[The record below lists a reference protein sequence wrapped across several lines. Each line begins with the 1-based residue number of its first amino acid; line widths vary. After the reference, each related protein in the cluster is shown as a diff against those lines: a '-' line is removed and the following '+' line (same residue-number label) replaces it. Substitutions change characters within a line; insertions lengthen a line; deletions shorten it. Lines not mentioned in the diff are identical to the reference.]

1 MFKWFGILVMIVAL
15 MAESKDW
22 RTDYEKSNYRRT
34 PRYSQT
40 IAFAKRL
47 AAASP
52 MVDYQT
58 FGQSPQGRKLP
69 LLVLD
74 KNGHFTPEAVRKSGN
89 IVVLIMSGIHAGEID
104 GKDASL
110 MLVRDIAIYQKMLSL
125 LDHVT
130 VLFIPIFNV
139 DGHERFGPYNRINQN
154 GPEEM
159 GWRVTAQNLNLN
171 RDFLKAD
178 APEMQAFLR
187 LFQKWLPDLLIDC
200 HVTDGA
206 DYEYVVTYGLDKSPQ
221 VAQPLRQ
228 WTATVFEPLLVKGM
242 QATGIPTTAYFWIR
256 DRKDPTKGL
265 FRGILS
271 PRFSTG
277 YGAIQNR
284 IFLLIETHMLK
295 PYQQR
300 VNATYHMIKH
310 VLEIASDRY
319 FEIQKVNFEADAET
333 RQLTGRYL
341 PIRFTVNQKDTTWMQ
356 FLGKAIAL
364 DSSEISG
371 TTWVKFL
378 PQPQT
383 YRVPVFQ
390 TPVVV
395 DSVRVPAAYLIPPQW
410 QSIINRL
417 KLHGVQSYYLNEP
430 MKLTVESY
438 RFKDVQ
444 WQPHPYEGHHRVRY
458 TLEPITETRLFPRGT
473 VVIFTNQRVNRVVV
487 NALEPAAPDA
497 FVAWGLWD
505 TIFERKEYAE
515 NYKLEILA
523 RQMLKR
529 DPKLKAEFFHRLQTD
544 SAFAANPRARLQF
557 FYQRSPYWDQN
568 YNQYPVGKMD
578 TLPLEFRRKL
588 SAQNPLETTP

>member
-1 MFKWFGILVMIVAL
+1 MMPTIYLILLILTTAL
-15 MAESKDW
+15 LGQNPDW
-22 RTDYEKSNYRRT
+22 RTDYEKSNFRQT
-34 PRYSQT
+34 PRYDAT
-40 IAFAKRL
+40 IAYIQRL

-58 FGQSPQGRKLP
+58 FGQSPQGRDLP
-69 LLVLD
+69 LVVLD
-74 KNGHFTPEAVRKSGN
+74 KNGHFTPEEVRQSGN
-89 IVVLIMSGIHAGEID
+89 VVVLIMSGIHAGEID

-110 MLVRDIAIYQKMLSL
+110 MLIRDMAIYQKMTSL

-154 GPEEM
+154 GPQEM

-187 LFQKWLPDLLIDC
+187 LFQQWVPDLLVDC

-206 DYEYVVTYGLDKSPQ
+206 DYQYVVTYGLDTSPQ
-221 VAQPLRQ
+221 VARPLRQ
-228 WTATVFEPLLVKGM
+228 WTARVFEPLLQQGM
-242 QATGIPTTAYFWIR
+242 AQAGIPTTAYFWIR
-256 DRKDPTKGL
+256 DRKDPTRGI
-265 FRGILS
+265 FRGVLS

-295 PYQQR
+295 PYRQR
-300 VNATYHMIKH
+300 VEATYQMLKRT
-310 VLEIASDRY
+310 LEIANNRY
-319 FEIQKVNFEADAET
+319 FELQKANFEADAET
-333 RQLTGRYL
+333 RKLANAYL
-341 PIRFTVNQKDTTWMQ
+341 PVKFSISQQDITWMD
-356 FLGKAIAL
+356 FLGKAIEL
-364 DSSEISG
+364 DSSDISG

-378 PQPQT
+378 REPRT

-390 TPVVV
+390 TPVVT
-395 DSVRVPAAYLIPPQW
+395 DSVHVPAAYLIPPQW
-410 QSIINRL
+410 QQIIQRL
-417 KLHGVQSYYLNEP
+417 QLHGVNFLYLNEP
-430 MKLTVESY
+430 VTLTVESY
-438 RFKDVQ
+438 RFQDVQ

-458 TLEPITETRLFPRGT
+458 TVKPVTEKRTFPRGT
-473 VVIFTNQRVNRVVV
+473 VVILMNQRVNRVIV

-497 FVAWGLWD
+497 FVAWGMWD

-529 DPKLKAEFFHRLQTD
+529 DPRLREEFHHRLQTD
-544 SAFAANPRARLQF
+544 SAFASNPNGRLQF
-557 FYQRSPYWDQN
+557 FYQRSPYWDDH
-568 YNQYPVGKMD
+568 YNRYPVGKIYH
-578 TLPLEFRRKL
+578 LPQDLRLKL
-588 SAQNPLETTP
+588 TAQNPLER